1 MSDAPEPYDLEFET
15 PAPVGRPGPAPAPG
29 LPRPVPARAPRFPQ
43 PAPAPAPVPVVM
55 AQRVTTF
62 SDRKPTC
69 AACNQAIAD
78 AYYSAGKKIICPQC
92 HAQITGSGAGATTLR
107 IFKALGIG
115 TAAAILGA
123 AIWLGVRRATHM
135 EIGYV
140 ALLVGFLVGAG
151 VRMGSGNR
159 GGIAY
164 QIMAVILTYLAVAAN
179 YTPDVYAEMIKGFES
194 RHSTAAITTPGA
206 AAAQPAA
213 SEPSAALKSVF
224 VVISFFIALIAPFLS
239 LPGNI
244 IGVVIIAIALW
255 EAWKINAGG
264 ISSIS
269 GPFSLR
275 AARAPV

>member
-179 YTPDVYAEMIKGFES
+179 YTPDVYHVMVEKYEA
-194 RHSTAAITTPGA
+194 RHSVVAVAGPGGSA
-206 AAAQPAA
+206 VQPVAN
-213 SEPSAALKSVF
+213 EPSPALKTVF
-224 VVISFFIALIAPFLS
+224 LVISFIGALLVPFLS

>member
-1 MSDAPEPYDLEFET
+1 MSDAPEPYDLDFEK
-15 PAPVGRPGPAPAPG
+15 PAPVARPVPAPAPG
-29 LPRPVPARAPRFPQ
+29 LPRPAPARAPGFPQ
-43 PAPAPAPVPVVM
+43 PAPAPAPAPVVM

-78 AYYSAGKKIICPQC
+78 SYYSAGKKIICPRC
-92 HAQITGSGAGATTLR
+92 HAQIMGTGAGATTLR

-164 QIMAVILTYLAVAAN
+164 QIMAVVLTYLAVAAN
-179 YTPDVYAEMIKGFES
+179 YTPDVYAAMMKGYES
-194 RHSTAAITTPGA
+194 RHSTAAMTTPGTA
-206 AAAQPAA
+206 AVQPAEN
-213 SEPSAALKSVF
+213 EPSPALKIVF
-224 VVISFFIALIAPFLS
+224 LVISFIGALLVPFLS
-239 LPGNI
+239 LPRNI

-264 ISSIS
+264 ISSIA

-275 AARAPV
+275 AARMPV

>member
-1 MSDAPEPYDLEFET
+1 MSDAPEPYDLDFET
-15 PAPVGRPGPAPAPG
+15 PAPVARRVPAPAPG
-29 LPRPVPARAPRFPQ
+29 LSR
-43 PAPAPAPVPVVM
+43 PAPAPGTVPAPAPVVM

-62 SDRKPTC
+62 ADRKPTC

-78 AYYSAGKKIICPQC
+78 AYYTAGKKILCPQC
-92 HAQITGSGAGATTLR
+92 HAQIVGSGAGATTLR

-115 TAAAILGA
+115 MAAAILGA
-123 AIWLGVRRATHM
+123 AIWLGVRRVTHL

-164 QIMAVILTYLAVAAN
+164 QIMAVVLTYLAVAAN
-179 YTPDVYAEMIKGFES
+179 YTPDVYNVMVEKYEAS
-194 RHSTAAITTPGA
+194 HSAVTVAGPPGSA
-206 AAAQPAA
+206 LQPVAN
-213 SEPSAALKSVF
+213 EPSPALKIVF
-224 VVISFFIALIAPFLS
+224 IVISFIGALLVPFLS

-244 IGVVIIAIALW
+244 IGVVIILIALW
-255 EAWKINAGG
+255 EAWKINVGG
-264 ISSIS
+264 VSSIA

-275 AARAPV
+275 AARAPMPV